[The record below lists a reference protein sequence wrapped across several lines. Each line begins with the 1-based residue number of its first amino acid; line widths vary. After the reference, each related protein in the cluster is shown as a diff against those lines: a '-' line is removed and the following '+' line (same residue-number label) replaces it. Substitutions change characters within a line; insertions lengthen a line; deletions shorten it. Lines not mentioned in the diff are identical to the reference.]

1 MKKWLFFIGT
11 VFIALI
17 VVAVQV
23 WSLGTD
29 IGPAEDCV
37 EQFMAAGQARD
48 YASADALYVGLGASK
63 SDIQDFIDENYDELF
78 AEYDHV
84 ESSGWRVDTKES
96 QSTNMSLSV
105 IRGDIVYGDG
115 TKLSFNAGLTRFD
128 GSWRIWSITI
138 DGKEL

>member
-1 MKKWLFFIGT
+1 MKWLFFIGT

-29 IGPAEDCV
+29 VGPAEDCV
-37 EQFMAAGQARD
+37 EQFMSAGQSRD

-105 IRGDIVYGDG
+105 IRGDIVYSDG
-115 TKLSFNAGLTRFD
+115 AKLSFNAGLTRYD
-128 GSWRIWSITI
+128 GSWKIWSITI
-138 DGKEL
+138 DGNEL